1 MPSVLCME
9 HGHFGVKMMREM
21 LADLPFRLDSV
32 LHVNSFLV
40 KVLNTPPKTGFM
52 DRIWDK
58 LRRD

>member
-1 MPSVLCME
+1 ME

-32 LHVNSFLV
+32 LHVISFLV